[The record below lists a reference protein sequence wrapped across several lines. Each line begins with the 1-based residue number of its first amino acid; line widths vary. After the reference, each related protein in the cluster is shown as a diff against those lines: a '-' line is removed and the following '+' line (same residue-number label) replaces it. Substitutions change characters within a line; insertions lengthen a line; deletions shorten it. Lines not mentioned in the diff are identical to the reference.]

1 MRMSADLSISV
12 KQQRKSCGKTI
23 ADSRSRHC
31 QQGEDEE
38 QPVEQKWVNAETG
51 KKPILMEE
59 LGAWN
64 LYHGLNLED
73 SFGDYAEALAYLK
86 EEQFQAQAPGDAR

>member
-1 MRMSADLSISV
+1 MR
-12 KQQRKSCGKTI
+12 KTI
-23 ADSRSRHC
+23 ADSIQALS
-31 QQGEDEE
+31 QGEDEE
-38 QPVEQKWVNAETG
+38 QPVEQKWVNADGEEL
-51 KKPILMEE
+51 ILMEE

-86 EEQFQAQAPGDAR
+86 EEQFKQAPGDAR